1 MKTDL
6 YQVHTF
12 PKEGYAK
19 DEKLQSRLTSR
30 SKFVDRYMKRMFIG
44 FILVFLSSIALMMWM
59 HPLFVFVGIAA
70 GAALPLTGLFLL
82 PPPRT
87 LCSECGK
94 KMKKEYELI
103 NADTARYGE
112 FLVCRSCRC
121 YAYTHRASRP

>member
-6 YQVHTF
+6 YQVHAF

-30 SKFVDRYMKRMFIG
+30 SKCVDRSMKRMFIG
-44 FILVFLSSIALMMWM
+44 FALVFLSSIALMLWVQ
-59 HPLFVFVGIAA
+59 PLFVFVGIAA
-70 GAALPLTGLFLL
+70 GAAIPLTGLILL

-94 KMKKEYELI
+94 KMKNHDFDRSQIDEITSDLHIGKS
-103 NADTARYGE
+103 NAK
-112 FLVCRSCRC
+112 F
-121 YAYTHRASRP
+121 